1 MSVPVFLHILSTGEV
16 WASNNINDVPAG
28 TILATAKFN
37 SDLKFQKVCTI
48 SGNSGSYSVSGH
60 NGKSGVEK
68 T

>member
-1 MSVPVFLHILSTGEV
+1 MSVSIFLHVLSTGDIWV
-16 WASNNINDVPAG
+16 SNNVNDVPAG

-37 SDLKFQKVCTI
+37 SDLKFQKVCTL
-48 SGNSGSYSVSGH
+48 SGNSGSYAVSGQ